1 MILTEQTEIEK
12 RVLARLLHYYGK
24 ENTGKNTHRLLS
36 TCVDLVQ
43 EIGKAAEDV
52 RKDWSIS
59 AATGDRLDT
68 LAERYGVY
76 REAGESDEDLRERL
90 YTEVLICTSAGT
102 VDELKTILSRVLEIP
117 GEEIVIYLNTSPTL
131 GIDIIDTY
139 IEVGLP
145 LAYFGELE
153 TPDIFM
159 FSDEDTVSNFD
170 DPYGFDYG
178 RLLYGVTGLPDTSG
192 IYALLERIV
201 AAGVGF
207 TVSGYGGFMFSDWDT
222 VPNFDDDNG
231 FEAGMLSG
239 VI

>member
-1 MILTEQTEIEK
+1 MILTDRSEIEK
-12 RVLARLLHYYGK
+12 RVLSRILHYYGR
-24 ENTGKNTHRLLS
+24 ENTGKNTHKLLS
-36 TCVDLVQ
+36 TCVDLV
-43 EIGKAAEDV
+43 ESIGEAADAV
-52 RKDWSIS
+52 RKDWSIG
-59 AATGDRLDT
+59 AATGNKLDI

-76 REAGESDEDLRERL
+76 RQADEPDESLRERL
-90 YTEVLICTSAGT
+90 YTEVLICTSSGS
-102 VDELKTILSRVLEIP
+102 VDELKTILERVLEIP
-117 GEEIVIYLNTSPTL
+117 GEEIEIYLNTSPSL

-139 IEVGLP
+139 IEISLP

-159 FSDEDTVSNFD
+159 FADSETVPDFD

-178 RLLYGVTGLPDTSG
+178 RLLYGVVGLPDTTE

-207 TVSGYGGFMFSDWDT
+207 TVSGYGGFMFSDWDA
-222 VPNFDDDNG
+222 VSNFDDDNG
-231 FEAGMLSG
+231 FGAGMLSG